1 MLHVFSL
8 PSYPSNSDYILS
20 AVSSISSSSV
30 SLFPMEHFFRSSSC
44 ASFADLVLVLVF
56 QRFLQIVFDI
66 PKFVDSAVYV
76 FAPVFTTSEVSHL
89 FISLIFRFKL
99 LILPNQ

>member
-1 MLHVFSL
+1 
-8 PSYPSNSDYILS
+8 
-20 AVSSISSSSV
+20 
-30 SLFPMEHFFRSSSC
+30 MEHFFRSSSC

-66 PKFVDSAVYV
+66 LKFVDSAVYV